1 MAVTAI
7 DTEEVLALLRE
18 VGADLCESYWRGE
31 PAVELDQA
39 MEVFQRVDGAAAAAL
54 RDALAEHYPGI
65 GWMGDELGGTPPDD
79 CGEYWICDAI
89 DGAMQFVRAI
99 PAWAMSLTLM
109 RDGVPVFTAIFDAMH
124 DEMFHALRGHGAYC
138 NGRAIRVNGRAD
150 HYQGIV
156 ATSQPPFA
164 SRQRIAARL
173 AGLSLSVMLP
183 DVVAVRNL
191 GATSLQ
197 LAYVAC
203 GRLDAFWEF
212 GEDGVNCIG
221 GSLLVREAGGMAT
234 QADGAPYGLPSA
246 SIAAAPPGAHASMLL
261 RLQEAMVA

>member
-1 MAVTAI
+1 MTVTAI

-18 VGADLCESYWRGE
+18 VGADLCETYWRNE
-31 PAVELDQA
+31 PVVEVDQM
-39 MEVFQRVDGAAAAAL
+39 MEVFHRVNGAAGAAL
-54 RDALAEHYPGI
+54 QRELVALYPAI
-65 GWMGDELGGTPPDD
+65 GWMGDELEGAPPDD
-79 CGEYWICDAI
+79 GGEYWICDAI
-89 DGAMQFVRAI
+89 DGATQFVRAI
-99 PAWAMSLTLM
+99 PNWAMSLTLM
-109 RDGVPVFTAIFDAMH
+109 REGVPVFSAIFDAMH
-124 DEMFHALRGHGAYC
+124 DEMFHAIWGHGAYRD
-138 NGRAIRVNGRAD
+138 GKPIRVNGRAS

-164 SRQRIAARL
+164 GRQRLAARL
-173 AGLSLSVMLP
+173 AGLSLSIMLP

-221 GSLLVREAGGMAT
+221 GALLIREAGGMAT
-234 QADGAPYGLPSA
+234 QADGAPYGLLSS

-261 RLQEAMVA
+261 RLREAVVA